1 MTETHLAE
9 APEFAATALPQARI
23 PNRHRLLRWAY
34 MAAGALLVGIGVLGV
49 FLPLLPSTIFFLGAA
64 ACFGR
69 SSPRAHRWLTTN
81 RWFGKHLHN
90 YQQEKGAT
98 IPAKMFSIGSLWLGI
113 GITEYFFLENLWL
126 RLALLAIAAAVTTHL
141 IRLRTIR

>member
-9 APEFAATALPQARI
+9 APEFAAPSPPLART
-23 PNRHRLLRWAY
+23 PNRHRLIRWVL
-34 MAAGALLVGIGVLGV
+34 MAAGVLLVGIGVLGV

-69 SSPRAHRWLTTN
+69 SSPRAYRWLTTN

-90 YQQEKGAT
+90 YQKEKGAT
-98 IPAKMFSIGSLWLGI
+98 LPAKAFSIGSLWLGI
-113 GITEYFFLENLWL
+113 GITEYFLIENTWL
-126 RLALLAIAAAVTTHL
+126 RLALLIIAVAVTTHL
-141 IRLRTIR
+141 LRLRTIQ